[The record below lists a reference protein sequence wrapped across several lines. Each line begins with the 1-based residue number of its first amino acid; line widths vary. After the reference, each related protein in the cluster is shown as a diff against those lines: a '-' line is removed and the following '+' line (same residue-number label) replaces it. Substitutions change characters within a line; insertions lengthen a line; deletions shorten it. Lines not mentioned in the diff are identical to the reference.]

1 MQISVFKK
9 RLLKIFSNTRK
20 AHPTFKDKREELNL
34 HKEEVKNKNVFVTIE
49 FIFNFKFRKY

>member
-20 AHPTFKDKREELNL
+20 VYPTFKDKREELNL
-34 HKEEVKNKNVFVTIE
+34 HKEDVKNKNVFVTIE